1 MSTQEQAVP
10 KRRSSRGATANR
22 RSAAQRAAAGAIAEV
37 PATEATAASATG
49 DKKAVAA
56 RSTPAAEP
64 APRKDRAARKEQSA
78 EPRKGV
84 VNVERF
90 EPIRRFTRDTMA
102 EIKKVNWPDQQTT
115 RNLTIVV
122 IAVSAGL
129 GLILGGMDFVLL
141 KIFEALP

>member
-1 MSTQEQAVP
+1 V
-10 KRRSSRGATANR
+10 TA
-22 RSAAQRAAAGAIAEV
+22 
-37 PATEATAASATG
+37 

-56 RSTPAAEP
+56 RAVPAEP
-64 APRKDRAARKEQSA
+64 GPRKDRAARKEQQPES
-78 EPRKGV
+78 RKGIV
-84 VNVERF
+84 SVERF

-122 IAVSAGL
+122 IAVSAAL

-141 KIFEALP
+141 KLFEALP